1 MHFIKKQVIELKLN
15 KKADAFRMQHLMS
28 KHYYDEMVPL
38 LDDIFN
44 EFCGDNEV
52 VVLDKLEIDFGI
64 ILEKDLEKNRLNER
78 DLSKFKIK
86 LKESLA
92 ALSTGKTLVR
102 ESLSTNNCRQWI
114 FYMQHGYLN
123 WNTLVLNE
131 QWYSNVLETLAIDYT
146 GITLLRKLILNEPNI
161 GYRIAMQHDDIF
173 LTKLTEILT
182 AKSQK
187 QLLPAIEEAYH
198 VLGKIKTSRQE
209 LPGINIFKKALWQK
223 IIMIAATAAKDLFTV
238 SIMET
243 VLRPY
248 ASQLPTAKRRQ
259 QALLSSVKVIRDVLV
274 KLFIWQGDD
283 KKGTIKPD
291 AEAGI
296 VSDALVGEKD
306 KETPSG
312 DTKIVEA
319 IANKKTGSVNKDENI
334 NIAENREAKTIMGD
348 KPVREKN
355 KETASE
361 DKTTDETVAN
371 KKTGKQSDKMN
382 SEDYKNNKLIQKD
395 KAARKNKTRERPV
408 EGKAG
413 PVSKKDNAKQEMSD
427 ISLREDEIIKG
438 IVDTSLLKDKQGNK
452 KESIQPQQI
461 TETIPGEGIFVRNA
475 GVVLTHPFIGSLFK
489 RLKLIQDGQFIDA
502 DAQTKAIFLLH
513 YLATGK
519 TTADEYGLVVCK
531 FLCSYSINE
540 PLPGEIKFTDAEL
553 AEATDMLTALIQQW
567 DKLQNTSIAGLR
579 ESFLQRA
586 GKLFIKN
593 DSPYVQVESSSI
605 DVLLDYLPWNL
616 SMIKLPWMK
625 ELLRVEWR

>member
-38 LDDIFN
+38 VENVFN
-44 EFCGDNEV
+44 EFCGEDEV

-64 ILEKDLEKNRLNER
+64 ILEKDLEKNRLNE
-78 DLSKFKIK
+78 DILSKFKIK

-92 ALSTGKTLVR
+92 ALSTGNTLVR
-102 ESLSTNNCRQWI
+102 ESLSTNNYRQWI

-123 WNTLVLNE
+123 WNMLVLNE
-131 QWYSNVLETLAIDYT
+131 QWYTNVLETLAIDYT

-198 VLGKIKTSRQE
+198 LLGKIKTSHQE
-209 LPGINIFKKALWQK
+209 LPGIDIFKKALWQK
-223 IIMIAATAAKDLFTV
+223 IIMIAASTAKDLFTE

-274 KLFIWQGDD
+274 KLFPWQGDD

-296 VSDALVGEKD
+296 VSDTLVGEKNN
-306 KETPSG
+306 ETASSVSKT
-312 DTKIVEA
+312 DETID
-319 IANKKTGSVNKDENI
+319 NKKTGIVNKYENI
-334 NIAENREAKTIMGD
+334 NIAESLEAKTIMGD

-355 KETASE
+355 KETG
-361 DKTTDETVAN
+361 KQTDEI
-371 KKTGKQSDKMN
+371 N
-382 SEDYKNNKLIQKD
+382 SQDDKNNELLLIQKD
-395 KAARKNKTRERPV
+395 KVAPKDKSGEELA
-408 EGKAG
+408 EGKAR
-413 PVSKKDNAKQEMSD
+413 PVSKKDIAKQEMRD
-427 ISLREDEIIKG
+427 ISLREDETIKE
-438 IVDTSLLKDKQGNK
+438 IADTSLLKDKQRNK
-452 KESIQPQQI
+452 KESIEPQQI
-461 TETIPGEGIFVRNA
+461 AETILGEGIFVRNA

-489 RLKLIQDGQFIDA
+489 RLKLVQDGQFIDA
-502 DAQTKAIFLLH
+502 DTQTKAIFLLH
-513 YLATGK
+513 YLSTGK
-519 TTADEYGLVVCK
+519 TTADEYDLVVCK

-553 AEATDMLTALIQQW
+553 QEATNMLTALIQQW
-567 DKLQNTSIAGLR
+567 SKLQNTSIAGLR
-579 ESFLQRA
+579 ESFLQRT

-616 SMIKLPWMK
+616 SIIKLPWMK
-625 ELLRVEWR
+625 EILRVEWR